1 QLEHFSDKE
10 SLHHFAVQHVRKPV
24 NTMFREKN
32 ASWEKLH
39 QVMNDAG
46 LMLEPS
52 GKGLVVRDVCGDEKL
67 AVKSSRVHTGMTLS
81 RLEPA
86 LGTFVPSSRSA
97 EMVKQ
102 SVQTPYSDRLHVRDR
117 GARAER
123 RQARAEARID
133 LRERYEKYRNAWKKP
148 DLHAAERFRAVSAAF
163 KEQKTHIRDNEKDAH

>member
-1 QLEHFSDKE
+1 
-10 SLHHFAVQHVRKPV
+10 
-24 NTMFREKN
+24 M
-32 ASWEKLH
+32 
-39 QVMNDAG
+39 
-46 LMLEPS
+46 
-52 GKGLVVRDVCGDEKL
+52 CGDEKL
-67 AVKSSRVHTGMTLS
+67 AVKSSRVHPGMTLS

-133 LRERYEKYRNAWKKP
+133 LRERYEKYRNAWKSLTFMLPNDSGLCPRHSKSRR
-148 DLHAAERFRAVSAAF
+148 HISGITRKTRICVSSC
-163 KEQKTHIRDNEKDAH
+163 TTSWSLNVRSRWRPCVLS